1 MLIFDEVNTTFNKY
15 LPRPVGPGDSLL
27 STTLKENSWWFMIIW
42 SVPLMSVRHRIRCC
56 TVVTNLS
63 ASLARWS
70 FLRFWFCIVWF
81 CVWVEMMLSCCLIF
95 GLQSLFCSV
104 HVQWAGEMDLICH
117 HVLIVG
123 VNPAGYCKDWET
135 SVQWSSHLRCTGFP
149 LPPKELSLYITFTL
163 NYNIKHMQSFG
174 HEAFNNAGQISHN
187 TNQVKMYLT

>member
-1 MLIFDEVNTTFNKY
+1 MIYDYLVCPQDKMLYGCHKSLCLLGTLIIS
-15 LPRPVGPGDSLL
+15 SLL
-27 STTLKENSWWFMIIW
+27 VLYCM
-42 SVPLMSVRHRIRCC
+42 VLC
-56 TVVTNLS
+56 LS
-63 ASLARWS
+63 GNDAQLLSDFLAVLFLNS
-70 FLRFWFCIVWF
+70 FLR
-81 CVWVEMMLSCCLIF
+81 SPDY
-95 GLQSLFCSV
+95 SRCSV
-104 HVQWAGEMDLICH
+104 HVQWAGEMDLMYP